1 MQKVC
6 ERQVEGPAL
15 RSLCFSL
22 RGGAW
27 TAWKTK
33 SIPTCGWAGVRE
45 VYLPVDLEKGAIW
58 FLILF
63 GTPSCSVPEMVIL
76 RSHQEIKVPNP
87 QVGQAVGKFIQNPRV
102 LQVSRNWTT
111 DFCMKKRLQETLR
124 LGWCGRFSWR
134 LEIWC
139 RRLSMEPLWHW

>member
-6 ERQVEGPAL
+6 EGLVEGPAL